1 MACPY
6 PEIYCLFCLAK
17 NPIPMARYIGQE
29 AGIKHEYPE
38 GRYVH
43 ACDACGG
50 RSSLYIDDLR
60 FHVLEMQSR
69 VRMQSE
75 GINPK
80 TRQEHDLICYGYC
93 LEIDPYSARAWAEKG
108 STLLDLSKPEQALTC
123 FSRALE
129 INPRDSDTWFARGI
143 AFKRLGQVEEAL
155 TCYDKS
161 LEIEPSVVVWKNK
174 ELSLQAL
181 GRYDEAL
188 LCCCRGLEI
197 DSKRPD
203 PWIDREVKPDLWN
216 DRGVILAKLSRS
228 HEALACYERGL
239 QIVFPLPDIRHIRL
253 QRNKEMLLLDLGRY
267 EEALACNDRLLEI
280 EPADPSDWKNRGT
293 ILKALGRTAE
303 AEEAFARACM

>member
-1 MACPY
+1 VACPY

-108 STLLDLSKPEQALTC
+108 STLLDLS
-123 FSRALE
+123 
-129 INPRDSDTWFARGI
+129 
-143 AFKRLGQVEEAL
+143 
-155 TCYDKS
+155 
-161 LEIEPSVVVWKNK
+161 
-174 ELSLQAL
+174 
-181 GRYDEAL
+181 
-188 LCCCRGLEI
+188 
-197 DSKRPD
+197 
-203 PWIDREVKPDLWN
+203 
-216 DRGVILAKLSRS
+216 
-228 HEALACYERGL
+228 
-239 QIVFPLPDIRHIRL
+239 
-253 QRNKEMLLLDLGRY
+253 
-267 EEALACNDRLLEI
+267 
-280 EPADPSDWKNRGT
+280 
-293 ILKALGRTAE
+293 
-303 AEEAFARACM
+303 